1 MPRDG
6 HCKQPAL
13 CCARHPPGNVTAQ
26 PFCAGRCAHTSSRQL
41 QHVTRHQRA
50 AVHAELAEGARE
62 HALKF
67 ADFPDV
73 QRVEAALSALEAT
86 AAATGPARG
95 SGTSGGKPVV
105 TLVGAGYAG
114 VCAAPAL

>member
-1 MPRDG
+1 MR
-6 HCKQPAL
+6 
-13 CCARHPPGNVTAQ
+13 
-26 PFCAGRCAHTSSRQL
+26 SRML
-41 QHVTRHQRA
+41 QHATRHQRA
-50 AVHAELAEGARE
+50 ALHAELAEGARE

-73 QRVEAALSALEAT
+73 QRLEAALSALEAT
-86 AAATGPARG
+86 AAATWSAGG

-114 VCAAPAL
+114 VCVLHIRASVMSQTFGPITRTLSWPCCTTTRTTTERLNQH